1 MDNQSMTN
9 NEKLGLIFRQV
20 FGLDSVS
27 DAITRSDMP
36 EWNSMQ
42 TINLIM
48 AMEEAFNVEIT
59 PEDAAKMLSI
69 GLIKEMLREKGV
81 EMQ

>member
-1 MDNQSMTN
+1 MTN
-9 NEKLGLIFRQV
+9 NEKLGLMFQQV

-27 DAITRSDMP
+27 DATTRNDIP

-48 AMEEAFNVEIT
+48 AMEEAFNIEIT

-69 GLIKEMLREKGV
+69 GLIKEILRGKGV
-81 EMQ
+81 EI